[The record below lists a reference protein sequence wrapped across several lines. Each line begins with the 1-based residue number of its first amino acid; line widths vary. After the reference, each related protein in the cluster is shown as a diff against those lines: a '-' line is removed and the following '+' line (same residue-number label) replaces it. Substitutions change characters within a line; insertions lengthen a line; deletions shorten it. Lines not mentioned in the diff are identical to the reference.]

1 MANNPPFKKNSL
13 FLATFMIC
21 AWLVLVFVITDMIRW
36 SILRKRGFHGAH
48 FNCHIHKNLLGFAS
62 AAAVNKDQWPQSMH
76 RSIQVNWSS
85 CITLAIELRST
96 ISRSFILFVVR
107 HSKMCLVYI
116 ISLVLYNQL
125 ARLISTL
132 KLLD

>member
-76 RSIQVNWSS
+76 RSIQRIWSS
-85 CITLAIELRST
+85 CIILAIELWST
-96 ISRSFILFVVR
+96 ISGKPHLHFINISIIYSASPIDFNVKIVR
-107 HSKMCLVYI
+107 LK
-116 ISLVLYNQL
+116 SL
-125 ARLISTL
+125 SG
-132 KLLD
+132 

>member
-62 AAAVNKDQWPQSMH
+62 AAAVNKDQWPQSIH
-76 RSIQVNWSS
+76 ISIKRLWSS
-85 CITLAIELRST
+85 CKMLAIELCST
-96 ISRSFILFVVR
+96 ISGKLIYILLT
-107 HSKMCLVYI
+107 SA
-116 ISLVLYNQL
+116 LYNQL
-125 ARLISTL
+125 ALLILML